1 MIKPKLTFFQ
11 MKIKSLSLY
20 APEAYQTS
28 FGISPKT
35 LYAIDM
41 AIFIGK
47 FIVTMVDSIMFLVT
61 EIYQTVIPSPTV
73 RMNNTFGIHAATDD
87 ALQSDLGAIRDNLC
101 INLPLP
107 FEESKNYCFSSSAT
121 TSEPSDSASAKVT
134 FINLNLAGNRRFYFT
149 GKGNSLSYPL

>member
-107 FEESKNYCFSSSAT
+107 FEEAKNYCFSSSAT
-121 TSEPSDSASAKVT
+121 TSEPSDSASAMASST
-134 FINLNLAGNRRFYFT
+134 LR
-149 GKGNSLSYPL
+149 